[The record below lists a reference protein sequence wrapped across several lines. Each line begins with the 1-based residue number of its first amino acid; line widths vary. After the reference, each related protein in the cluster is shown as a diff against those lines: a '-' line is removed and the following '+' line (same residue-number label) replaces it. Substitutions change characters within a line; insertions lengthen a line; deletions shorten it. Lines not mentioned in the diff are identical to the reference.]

1 MEWRF
6 KGGVFALRVWWGLYL
21 EGLIH
26 GGAYFR
32 NFTVPFFEI
41 KTPFLSS
48 LSISDKLNI
57 SNCCLPSHAGFKG
70 WRIPLSKELQWRIQG
85 RGSGSPT
92 IFRPNCGPRCRK
104 NLFLEPHPPPP
115 LSKGLYD
122 RVTPLSQ
129 GLDPALEYTEF
140 KTENGN
146 KIL

>member
-1 MEWRF
+1 M
-6 KGGVFALRVWWGLYL
+6 
-21 EGLIH
+21 GLIF

-85 RGSGSPT
+85 RGSGSPI
-92 IFRPNCGPRCRK
+92 IFRPNCGPRGRK
-104 NLFLEPHPPPP
+104 NLFLEPPSPPPP
-115 LSKGLYD
+115 PYLRVWMTGPRPYLKVWIRHWIIQNSKLKMRIKYCD
-122 RVTPLSQ
+122 KLF
-129 GLDPALEYTEF
+129 YYYF
-140 KTENGN
+140 
-146 KIL
+146 